1 MDLGL
6 KDKVAI
12 VTGGSDGI
20 GKATAFGFAREGAR
34 VVICARG
41 TERLEKVA
49 TEISERTG
57 VVVKPIRADVT
68 SLDDICH
75 VIETT
80 ADIFGKIDIL
90 VNNAGTS
97 SALSFE
103 KATDDD
109 WQEDLDLKLWAAIR
123 FSRQV
128 IPHMKRSGG
137 GRIINITTPS
147 GKTPG
152 PASVPTSVSRAA
164 GIGLTKALSKEFAA
178 DNILVNTVCIGSIKS
193 GQWERRYGDLRKS
206 DDSLTLEKYYKNVG
220 KETGIP
226 LNRIGE
232 ATEAG
237 DVIVFLASDR
247 AGYVT
252 GTSLNVDGGASA
264 VI

>member
-1 MDLGL
+1 MRYWGNRKFGNMDLGL

-68 SLDDICH
+68 SLDDICL

-109 WQEDLDLKLWAAIR
+109 WQEDLDLKLWAA
-123 FSRQV
+123 
-128 IPHMKRSGG
+128 
-137 GRIINITTPS
+137 N
-147 GKTPG
+147 
-152 PASVPTSVSRAA
+152 
-164 GIGLTKALSKEFAA
+164 
-178 DNILVNTVCIGSIKS
+178 
-193 GQWERRYGDLRKS
+193 
-206 DDSLTLEKYYKNVG
+206 
-220 KETGIP
+220 
-226 LNRIGE
+226 
-232 ATEAG
+232 
-237 DVIVFLASDR
+237 
-247 AGYVT
+247 
-252 GTSLNVDGGASA
+252 
-264 VI
+264 